1 MGDRV
6 KAKWAKSGGSA
17 VPVSVGEPDAHLT
30 QRRLGRGPI
39 QAYLRTK
46 WHLDPSSR
54 LATTHQ
60 RYTQLVHRCLNG
72 RASLYLSDYCVAA
85 AGADTR

>member
-46 WHLDPSSR
+46 WHLDP
-54 LATTHQ
+54 
-60 RYTQLVHRCLNG
+60 
-72 RASLYLSDYCVAA
+72 
-85 AGADTR
+85 